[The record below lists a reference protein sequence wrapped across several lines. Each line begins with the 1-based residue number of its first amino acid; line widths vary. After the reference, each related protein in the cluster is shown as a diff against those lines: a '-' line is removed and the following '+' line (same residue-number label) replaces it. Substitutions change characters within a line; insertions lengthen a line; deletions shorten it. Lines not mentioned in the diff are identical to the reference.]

1 ISLMSANS
9 SAGGLLTSAERLTSR
24 IVALSHYTP
33 LMAKAAETP
42 RLIAENRKARFDY
55 FIEERFEAG
64 LALQGWEVKAMR
76 AGRAQLKEAYVYLRG
91 GEAFLIGAHLSPLQT
106 TSTHVTADPVRTR
119 KLLLHH
125 SELQRLIG
133 AVERRG
139 YTLVPLELYWKHGRA
154 KLQLGLA
161 KGKKQH
167 DKRAVEKERDW
178 QRDKARLLRRG

>member
-1 ISLMSANS
+1 M
-9 SAGGLLTSAERLTSR
+9 T
-24 IVALSHYTP
+24 
-33 LMAKAAETP
+33 KASEAP

-55 FIEERFEAG
+55 FIEERYEAG

-91 GEAFLIGAHLSPLQT
+91 GEAFLIGAHLAPLASA
-106 TSTHVTADPVRTR
+106 STHISADPVRTR

-125 SELQRLIG
+125 SELQGLIG

-139 YTLVPLELYWKHGRA
+139 YTLVPLELYWKNGRA

-178 QRDKARLLRRG
+178 QRDKARVLRRG